1 MALIPDSANSQDSEA
16 FNYADVNRPAGPI
29 DFIDGLHGNS
39 GSSVNS
45 VNPVNF
51 KNPDAEQGR
60 VRFQKM
66 NELKQKFRERNHRFR
81 ERSRDVGRD
90 VRNRSRERFFSFADA
105 LEAYVDRKI
114 GRFYVSR
121 KEHDEV
127 RRLYEY
133 QLELAR
139 QRAIM
144 AEMEK
149 EAVIG
154 SAHESR
160 RVVEELS
167 DDAKKLLELNNQLKE
182 LLKQSIDKKVLSDS
196 APGSEVVMRTMKKI
210 RGGFEKKQR
219 RRTKPRKIK
228 RR

>member
-1 MALIPDSANSQDSEA
+1 MALIPNPEA
-16 FNYADVNRPAGPI
+16 FNYTDVNRPAGPI
-29 DFIDGLHGNS
+29 EFIDGLHG
-39 GSSVNS
+39 SSVSS
-45 VNPVNF
+45 VSSVHSQNP
-51 KNPDAEQGR
+51 ETQQGK
-60 VRFQKM
+60 VGFQKM

-154 SAHESR
+154 SALESR
-160 RVVEELS
+160 HVVDELS

-182 LLKQSIDKKVLSDS
+182 LLKQSIDKKVLSDA

-210 RGGFEKKQR
+210 RGGFEKKPDKKAKYR
-219 RRTKPRKIK
+219 GRK